1 MKPINIKI
9 SAFGPYKG
17 LETVDFTKL
26 GSNGIFLIT
35 GDTGS
40 GKTSLF
46 DAICF
51 ALYNQPSGTNRTVDS
66 LRSDYADDETD
77 TFVEFEFTHK
87 ENKYVI
93 KRNIP
98 YKKKNRKTKTVAEA
112 TLIINDKDIITGVK
126 EVTNKIIEILGIDD
140 KQFKQIAMIAQG
152 EFLKLL
158 FATSDE
164 RSKIFRKIF
173 DTSIYYKISEL
184 LKEKF
189 LKTKREYDDK
199 NNILKNEI
207 EHINWDKDISNLT
220 ILEIINLLNEENEK
234 DKIIVLEEKEKR
246 KKLDEKIELLIKD
259 IEIKKKYKC

>member
-93 KRNIP
+93 KILPSLKANIDNFP
-98 YKKKNRKTKTVAEA
+98 
-112 TLIINDKDIITGVK
+112 
-126 EVTNKIIEILGIDD
+126 
-140 KQFKQIAMIAQG
+140 
-152 EFLKLL
+152 FLL
-158 FATSDE
+158 
-164 RSKIFRKIF
+164 
-173 DTSIYYKISEL
+173 
-184 LKEKF
+184 
-189 LKTKREYDDK
+189 
-199 NNILKNEI
+199 
-207 EHINWDKDISNLT
+207 
-220 ILEIINLLNEENEK
+220 NLLLSK
-234 DKIIVLEEKEKR
+234 Q
-246 KKLDEKIELLIKD
+246 LIYLFPFY
-259 IEIKKKYKC
+259 ISC

>member
-93 KRNIP
+93 KRNVP

-112 TLIINDKDIITGVK
+112 TLIINDKDII
-126 EVTNKIIEILGIDD
+126 L
-140 KQFKQIAMIAQG
+140 
-152 EFLKLL
+152 
-158 FATSDE
+158 
-164 RSKIFRKIF
+164 
-173 DTSIYYKISEL
+173 Y
-184 LKEKF
+184 
-189 LKTKREYDDK
+189 
-199 NNILKNEI
+199 
-207 EHINWDKDISNLT
+207 
-220 ILEIINLLNEENEK
+220 
-234 DKIIVLEEKEKR
+234 
-246 KKLDEKIELLIKD
+246 EKIMR
-259 IEIKKKYKC
+259 IE